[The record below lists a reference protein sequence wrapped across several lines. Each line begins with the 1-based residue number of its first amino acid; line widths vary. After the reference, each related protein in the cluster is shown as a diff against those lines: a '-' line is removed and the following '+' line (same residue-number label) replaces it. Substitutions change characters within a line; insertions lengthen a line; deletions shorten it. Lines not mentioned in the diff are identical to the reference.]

1 MRMRMQHALRM
12 QMCTCACQAKLE
24 RLRRLQPSRQEGA
37 KATKAKRSARRRKL
51 PATQPE
57 APPPPV
63 DAQAQLKALPDPWAG
78 LPTQGVLEFVYAHV
92 QRSSAPAGGAAT
104 AGGGAATAGGGAAT
118 AGGCAS
124 VPSRPAPRALKRPP
138 TAAVAA
144 PVTPLMGDDL
154 LEQVLGQLRGS
165 CFQKERLRLLG
176 CAMHN
181 LRAAEAEADRSG
193 QR

>member
-1 MRMRMQHALRM
+1 MH
-12 QMCTCACQAKLE
+12 CTYACQAKLE
-24 RLRRLQPSRQEGA
+24 RLRRLQPSRQAGA
-37 KATKAKRSARRRKL
+37 KTTTAKRSARRRKL
-51 PATQPE
+51 PATQSE

-104 AGGGAATAGGGAAT
+104 AGGGAATAGGGASA
-118 AGGCAS
+118 
-124 VPSRPAPRALKRPP
+124 PSRPAPRALKRPP

-154 LEQVLGQLRGS
+154 LEQVLRQALALALAL
-165 CFQKERLRLLG
+165 KPEP
-176 CAMHN
+176 
-181 LRAAEAEADRSG
+181 EPEPEPEP
-193 QR
+193 